1 MKRKLSI
8 VNRQLSIGLSI
19 VNRQL
24 NRQLSI
30 KLSIVNCQLSILML
44 LSCSDEGGRIA
55 PEADGATGEI
65 TFSLSTRASAD
76 EVFAAKPIGDGQSVR
91 LFVVER
97 KQEHS
102 GIGNDTG
109 DNTGP
114 TFNPDL
120 NPMSEPLHVE
130 RMVDLTD
137 GSYRLTELFGQ
148 WYKFAFVCVPS
159 VGEETGTAMLQA
171 PDPEASDSE
180 DEETYTYNH
189 DYADWYVDY
198 TAALDYQAKN
208 LNTAQGQDM
217 AIYRAA
223 IDRWIDL
230 GVEGGSEEDVYL
242 TRQTGELV
250 LDMGIPED
258 QFDTEYKEETGE
270 TTVRPTSPVAYYEIK
285 LHTPTSMYVRD
296 EARDEVIIRSVT
308 ATDEPITFRWDVTG
322 QKERQ
327 KIHIALLPDVKRN
340 PATGMLN
347 EGDSGTDPA
356 EPEETDDRRMYYLSV
371 QAFDKD
377 GNAFSWKNAAGDVV
391 DDEAIVLQ
399 DISEGIDRGIQV
411 KKNVRTTVLFNGL
424 TTGQFEVRYAG
435 FNTNAVIDVDDDEWN
450 GNN

>member
-1 MKRKLSI
+1 MRKTFEYIKRKLPINS
-8 VNRQLSIGLSI
+8 L
-19 VNRQL
+19 
-24 NRQLSI
+24 I
-30 KLSIVNCQLSILML
+30 KLSIVNCQLSIFL

-76 EVFAAKPIGDGQSVR
+76 EVFLAKPVGDEQSVR

-102 GIGNDTG
+102 TVTPEGND
-109 DNTGP
+109 NP
-114 TFNPDL
+114 TTPDY
-120 NPMSEPLHVE
+120 NVDEPLHVE

-159 VGEETGTAMLQA
+159 VGEETGTAMLHPA
-171 PDPEASDSE
+171 LSDLE
-180 DEETYTYNH
+180 KGH
-189 DYADWYVDY
+189 DYADCYIDY
-198 TAALDYQAKN
+198 TAALEYQAN
-208 LNTAQGQDM
+208 YLNTAQGQDM

-258 QFDTEYKEETGE
+258 QFDTEYGPEGSTC
-270 TTVRPTSPVAYYEIK
+270 PVAYYEIK

-296 EARDEVIIRSVT
+296 EARDEVIIVKKDP
-308 ATDEPITFRWDVTG
+308 AVYTFTWKVTG

-327 KIHIALLPDVKRN
+327 KIHIALLPDVE
-340 PATGMLN
+340 PGYATQN

-371 QAFDKD
+371 QAFDAED
-377 GNAFSWKNAAGDVV
+377 EPFSWTNAAGDVV

-435 FNTNAVIDVDDDEWN
+435 FNTDIKIYEA
-450 GNN
+450 

>member
-1 MKRKLSI
+1 MRKTFEYIKRKLPINS
-8 VNRQLSIGLSI
+8 L
-19 VNRQL
+19 
-24 NRQLSI
+24 I
-30 KLSIVNCQLSILML
+30 KLSIVNCQLSIFL

-76 EVFAAKPIGDGQSVR
+76 EVFLAKPIGDEQSAR

-114 TFNPDL
+114 TFDPDL

-148 WYKFAFVCVPS
+148 WYKFAFVCVPN

-180 DEETYTYNH
+180 EETYTYNH
-189 DYADWYVDY
+189 DYAKWYVDY
-198 TAALDYQAKN
+198 TAALEYQADN

-258 QFDTEYKEETGE
+258 QFDTEYDA
-270 TTVRPTSPVAYYEIK
+270 TTDRPTHPVAYYEIK

-296 EARDEVIIRSVT
+296 EARDEVIIVKKDP
-308 ATDEPITFRWDVTG
+308 AVYTFTWDVTG

-327 KIHIALLPDVKRN
+327 KIHIALLPDVE
-340 PATGMLN
+340 PGYVTQN

-356 EPEETDDRRMYYLSV
+356 EPEETDERRMYYLSV
-371 QAFDKD
+371 QAFDEECRP
-377 GNAFSWKNAAGDVV
+377 FMWKNAEGKDVNV
-391 DDEAIVLQ
+391 AVLQ

-435 FNTNAVIDVDDDEWN
+435 FNTDAVIDVDGDEWDGTN
-450 GNN
+450 

>member
-1 MKRKLSI
+1 MRKTFEYIKRKLPINS
-8 VNRQLSIGLSI
+8 L
-19 VNRQL
+19 
-24 NRQLSI
+24 I
-30 KLSIVNCQLSILML
+30 KLSIVNCQLSIFL

-76 EVFAAKPIGDGQSVR
+76 EVFLAKPIGDEQSVR

-102 GIGNDTG
+102 TVTPEGND
-109 DNTGP
+109 NP
-114 TFNPDL
+114 TTPDY
-120 NPMSEPLHVE
+120 NVDEPLHVE

-189 DYADWYVDY
+189 DYAKWYVDY
-198 TAALDYQAKN
+198 TAALEYQAAY

-258 QFDTEYKEETGE
+258 QFDTQYGPEGSTC
-270 TTVRPTSPVAYYEIK
+270 PVAYYEIK

-296 EARDEVIIRSVT
+296 EARDEVIIVKNDP
-308 ATDEPITFRWDVTG
+308 AVYTFTWKVTG

-327 KIHIALLPDVKRN
+327 KIHIALLPDVK
-340 PATGMLN
+340 PGYATLN

-356 EPEETDDRRMYYLSV
+356 EPEETDDRRMYFLSV
-371 QAFDKD
+371 QAFNEA
-377 GNAFSWKNAAGDVV
+377 GQPFSWTNAAGEEVK
-391 DDEAIVLQ
+391 EAIVLQ
-399 DISEGIDRGIQV
+399 DINKGIDRGIQV

-435 FNTNAVIDVDDDEWN
+435 FNTDAVIDVDGDEWDGTN
-450 GNN
+450 

>member
-1 MKRKLSI
+1 MSI
-8 VNRQLSIGLSI
+8 F
-19 VNRQL
+19 
-24 NRQLSI
+24 
-30 KLSIVNCQLSILML
+30 L

-76 EVFAAKPIGDGQSVR
+76 EVFAAKPIGDEQSAR

-102 GIGNDTG
+102 TVTPEENDK
-109 DNTGP
+109 P
-114 TFNPDL
+114 TTPDYEVD
-120 NPMSEPLHVE
+120 EPLHVE

-159 VGEETGTAMLQA
+159 VGGETGTAMLYPA
-171 PDPEASDSE
+171 LSALEKE
-180 DEETYTYNH
+180 H
-189 DYADWYVDY
+189 DYADCYIDY
-198 TAALDYQAKN
+198 TAALEYQADK

-230 GVEGGSEEDVYL
+230 GAEGGSEEDVYL

-258 QFDTEYKEETGE
+258 QFDTQYGPEGSM
-270 TTVRPTSPVAYYEIK
+270 RPVDYYEIK

-340 PATGMLN
+340 PETGMLN

-371 QAFDKD
+371 QAFYAEDEP
-377 GNAFSWKNAAGDVV
+377 FSWTNAEGKEVTD
-391 DDEAIVLQ
+391 AIVLQ
-399 DISEGIDRGIQV
+399 DISAGIDRGIQV

-435 FNTNAVIDVDDDEWN
+435 FNTDAVIDVDDDEWN
-450 GNN
+450 GTN

>member
-1 MKRKLSI
+1 MKKAFEYIKRKL
-8 VNRQLSIGLSI
+8 NCQLSIGS
-19 VNRQL
+19 
-24 NRQLSI
+24 SI
-30 KLSIVNCQLSILML
+30 KLSIVNCQLLILML

-76 EVFAAKPIGDGQSVR
+76 EVFAAKPIGDEQSVR

-102 GIGNDTG
+102 TVTPEGNDE
-109 DNTGP
+109 P
-114 TFNPDL
+114 TTPDYEVD
-120 NPMSEPLHVE
+120 EPLHVE

-159 VGEETGTAMLQA
+159 VGEETGTTMLHPA
-171 PDPEASDSE
+171 LSDLE
-180 DEETYTYNH
+180 KEH
-189 DYADWYVDY
+189 DYADCYIDY
-198 TAALDYQAKN
+198 TAALKYQANN
-208 LNTAQGQDM
+208 LNAAQGQDM

-258 QFDTEYKEETGE
+258 QFDTRYDATTGE
-270 TTVRPTSPVAYYEIK
+270 PTHPVAYYVIK

-296 EARDEVIIRSVT
+296 EARDEVIIVKEDPAVR
-308 ATDEPITFRWDVTG
+308 TFTWKVTG

-327 KIHIALLPDVKRN
+327 KIHIALLPDVE
-340 PATGMLN
+340 PGYATLN

-371 QAFDKD
+371 QAFYKEGEYYKPFEWTNAEGKD
-377 GNAFSWKNAAGDVV
+377 V
-391 DDEAIVLQ
+391 DEAVLQ

-435 FNTNAVIDVDDDEWN
+435 FNTDAVIDVDDDEWN

>member
-1 MKRKLSI
+1 MKKTFEYIKRKLPINS
-8 VNRQLSIGLSI
+8 L
-19 VNRQL
+19 
-24 NRQLSI
+24 I
-30 KLSIVNCQLSILML
+30 KLSIVNCQLSIFL

-76 EVFAAKPIGDGQSVR
+76 EVFLAKPIGDEQSVR

-114 TFNPDL
+114 TFDPDL

-159 VGEETGTAMLQA
+159 VGEATGTAMLQA
-171 PDPEASDSE
+171 PAPTDPD
-180 DEETYTYNH
+180 DTYNH
-189 DYADWYVDY
+189 DYAKWYVDY
-198 TAALDYQAKN
+198 TAALTYQANK
-208 LNTAQGQDM
+208 LNEAQGQDM

-258 QFDTEYKEETGE
+258 QFDTEYGPEGSTH
-270 TTVRPTSPVAYYEIK
+270 PVVYYEIK

-296 EARDEVIIRSVT
+296 EARDEVIIVKNDP
-308 ATDEPITFRWDVTG
+308 AVYTFTWKVTG

-327 KIHIALLPDVKRN
+327 KIHIALLPDVK
-340 PATGMLN
+340 PGYATLN

-356 EPEETDDRRMYYLSV
+356 EPEETDDRRMYFLSV
-371 QAFDKD
+371 QAFNEA
-377 GNAFSWKNAAGDVV
+377 GQPFSWTNAAGEEVK
-391 DDEAIVLQ
+391 EAIVLQ
-399 DISEGIDRGIQV
+399 DINKGIDRGIQV

-435 FNTNAVIDVDDDEWN
+435 FNTAAVIDVDDDEWN

>member
-1 MKRKLSI
+1 MIRKVFKYMKRKLSIVNRQLSIKSSI

-19 VNRQL
+19 VN
-24 NRQLSI
+24 
-30 KLSIVNCQLSILML
+30 CQLSIFL

-76 EVFAAKPIGDGQSVR
+76 EVFAAKPIGDEQSVR

-148 WYKFAFVCVPS
+148 WYKFAFVCVPN
-159 VGEETGTAMLQA
+159 VDEATGTAMLYPA
-171 PDPEASDSE
+171 LSALEKE
-180 DEETYTYNH
+180 H
-189 DYADWYVDY
+189 DYADCYIDY
-198 TAALDYQAKN
+198 TAALEYQAAY
-208 LNTAQGQDM
+208 LNAAQEKDM

-258 QFDTEYKEETGE
+258 QFDTQYDE
-270 TTVRPTSPVAYYEIK
+270 TTVQPTCPVAYYEIK

-296 EARDEVIIRSVT
+296 EARDEVIISSVT
-308 ATDEPITFRWDVTG
+308 PATGDPITFRWEVTG

-327 KIHIALLPDVKRN
+327 KIHIALLPDVKRD
-340 PATGMLN
+340 PATGTLN

-371 QAFDKD
+371 QAFDEA

-435 FNTNAVIDVDDDEWN
+435 FNTNAVIDVDDDAWDGTN
-450 GNN
+450 

>member
-76 EVFAAKPIGDGQSVR
+76 EVFAAKPIGDEQSVR

-102 GIGNDTG
+102 TVTPEGND
-109 DNTGP
+109 NP
-114 TFNPDL
+114 TTPDY
-120 NPMSEPLHVE
+120 NVDEPLHVE

-159 VGEETGTAMLQA
+159 VGGATGTAMLQA
-171 PDPEASDSE
+171 PAPTAPD
-180 DEETYTYNH
+180 TYNH

-198 TAALDYQAKN
+198 TAALEYQANN

-258 QFDTEYKEETGE
+258 QFDTQYDE
-270 TTVRPTSPVAYYEIK
+270 TTVLPTRPVTYYEIK

-340 PATGMLN
+340 PETGMLN

-371 QAFDKD
+371 QAFYAE
-377 GNAFSWKNAAGDVV
+377 NEPFSWTNAAGEEVK
-391 DDEAIVLQ
+391 EAIVLQ
-399 DISEGIDRGIQV
+399 DINKGIDRGIQV

-435 FNTNAVIDVDDDEWN
+435 FNTNAVIDVDDDAWD
-450 GNN
+450 GND

>member
-1 MKRKLSI
+1 MSI
-8 VNRQLSIGLSI
+8 F
-19 VNRQL
+19 
-24 NRQLSI
+24 
-30 KLSIVNCQLSILML
+30 L

-76 EVFAAKPIGDGQSVR
+76 EVFAAKPIGDEQSAR

-102 GIGNDTG
+102 TVTPEENDK
-109 DNTGP
+109 P
-114 TFNPDL
+114 TTPDYEVD
-120 NPMSEPLHVE
+120 EPLHVE

-159 VGEETGTAMLQA
+159 VGGETGTTMLHPA
-171 PDPEASDSE
+171 LSDLE
-180 DEETYTYNH
+180 KEH
-189 DYADWYVDY
+189 DYADCYIDY
-198 TAALDYQAKN
+198 TAALKYQAAN
-208 LNTAQGQDM
+208 LNTAQEKDM

-230 GVEGGSEEDVYL
+230 GVEGGSEENVYL

-258 QFDTEYKEETGE
+258 QFDTEYKEVTGA
-270 TTVRPTSPVAYYEIK
+270 TTVQPTSPVAYYEIK

-296 EARDEVIIRSVT
+296 EARDEVIIVKENP
-308 ATDEPITFRWDVTG
+308 AEYTFTWKVTG

-327 KIHIALLPDVKRN
+327 KIHIALLPDVE
-340 PATGMLN
+340 PGYATQN

-371 QAFDKD
+371 QAFDE
-377 GNAFSWKNAAGDVV
+377 GGQPFMWKNAEGKDVNV
-391 DDEAIVLQ
+391 AVLQ

-435 FNTNAVIDVDDDEWN
+435 FNTDAVIDVDGDEWN

>member
-1 MKRKLSI
+1 MKKIFEYIKRQLNCQLSI
-8 VNRQLSIGLSI
+8 VNCQLL
-19 VNRQL
+19 
-24 NRQLSI
+24 
-30 KLSIVNCQLSILML
+30 CQLSILML

-76 EVFAAKPIGDGQSVR
+76 EVFLAKPIGDEQSVR

-102 GIGNDTG
+102 TVTPEGND
-109 DNTGP
+109 NP
-114 TFNPDL
+114 TTPDY
-120 NPMSEPLHVE
+120 NVDEPLHVE

-189 DYADWYVDY
+189 DYAKWYVDY
-198 TAALDYQAKN
+198 TAALEYQAAY

-258 QFDTEYKEETGE
+258 QFDTQYDE
-270 TTVRPTSPVAYYEIK
+270 TTVQPTRPVAYYEIK

-308 ATDEPITFRWDVTG
+308 PATDDPITFRWYVTG

-327 KIHIALLPDVKRN
+327 KIHIALLPDVKRD
-340 PATGMLN
+340 PETGMLN

-371 QAFDKD
+371 QAFYAE
-377 GNAFSWKNAAGDVV
+377 NEPFSWTNAAGEEVK
-391 DDEAIVLQ
+391 EAIVLQ
-399 DISEGIDRGIQV
+399 DINKGIDRGIQV

>member
-1 MKRKLSI
+1 MKKTFEYI
-8 VNRQLSIGLSI
+8 K
-19 VNRQL
+19 RQL
-24 NRQLSI
+24 NCQ
-30 KLSIVNCQLSILML
+30 LSIVNCQLLCQLLIALL

-76 EVFAAKPIGDGQSVR
+76 EVFLAKPIGDEQSVR

-102 GIGNDTG
+102 TVTPEGND
-109 DNTGP
+109 NP
-114 TFNPDL
+114 TTPDY
-120 NPMSEPLHVE
+120 NVDEPLHVE

-148 WYKFAFVCVPS
+148 WYKFAFVCVPN
-159 VGEETGTAMLQA
+159 VDEATGTAMLYPA
-171 PDPEASDSE
+171 LSALEKE
-180 DEETYTYNH
+180 H
-189 DYADWYVDY
+189 DYADCYIDY
-198 TAALDYQAKN
+198 TAALEYQAAY
-208 LNTAQGQDM
+208 LNAAQEKDM

-258 QFDTEYKEETGE
+258 QFDTQYDE
-270 TTVRPTSPVAYYEIK
+270 TTVQPTRPVAYYEIK

-308 ATDEPITFRWDVTG
+308 LPTDEPITFRWYVTG

-327 KIHIALLPDVKRN
+327 KIHIALLPDVE
-340 PATGMLN
+340 PDYATQN

-371 QAFDKD
+371 QAFDAD
-377 GNAFSWKNAAGDVV
+377 GNAFSWMNAAGEDVKV
-391 DDEAIVLQ
+391 AVLQ
-399 DISEGIDRGIQV
+399 DINKGIDRGIQV